1 MARLGL
7 ALLLKISLIGM
18 EQDNLGNKLAG
29 NESGSIESDSDILD
43 HPQRSYGFLL
53 VSNFMWFFGLGL
65 YTNFLSIFLISIGA
79 TPIQAG
85 LFSSIM
91 MASGILWTGL
101 GGVLTTRFGVK
112 PLLILGWII
121 VIPAPIIYILAQT
134 LGWQW
139 ALLAAFFE
147 GTALLASAPFRTYTS
162 HVTSRKQRGI
172 GYSLIASSSAF
183 AGIPAPTIGGLIISL
198 FGYSN
203 LFLVSVV
210 CYIVSTLLLFPLTS
224 VPQKSES
231 IKKRWRWDFIKN
243 RVFIFTTIFMGVI
256 FSVYT
261 FADFFVPLYLY
272 DKFGLEESSIGVLF
286 TILSASGAILGPLLG
301 VAGDRWGYTKM
312 LSIPILGSISY
323 YALLFFIPVPI
334 FLPLAYVVRG
344 LSYGGY
350 ILTNAIISHQIH
362 PSQLPNAFATFVL
375 TSRAIS
381 PLTPY
386 VGGLSYAFQPALPL
400 IASSL
405 ILPLNFGIIY
415 LIYRA
420 QKTEKAFANP

>member
-1 MARLGL
+1 MIRMGQDSLGYDSPETE
-7 ALLLKISLIGM
+7 I
-18 EQDNLGNKLAG
+18 
-29 NESGSIESDSDILD
+29 GSIKSELD
-43 HPQRSYGFLL
+43 LLEHPRRNYGLLL

-65 YTNFLSIFLISIGA
+65 YTNFLSIFLTSIGA
-79 TPIQAG
+79 TPVEAG

-121 VIPAPIIYILAQT
+121 VIPAPIIYILAQI

-139 ALLAAFFE
+139 ALFAAFFE

-162 HVTSRKQRGI
+162 HVTTRKRRGI
-172 GYSLIASSSAF
+172 GYSLIATSSAI
-183 AGIPAPTIGGLIISL
+183 AGIPAPTIGGLIISV

-203 LFLVSVV
+203 LFLFSVA
-210 CYIVSTLLLFPLTS
+210 CYIISTLLLFPLTS
-224 VPQKSES
+224 VPQKSDNPGM
-231 IKKRWRWDFIKN
+231 RWRGDFLKN
-243 RVFIFTTIFMGVI
+243 RVFILTTIFMGVI
-256 FSVYT
+256 FSLST

-272 DKFGLEESSIGVLF
+272 DKFSLDESSIGVLF
-286 TILSASGAILGPLLG
+286 TILSTSGAILGPLLG
-301 VAGDRWGYTKM
+301 VAGDRWGYTKT
-312 LSIPILGSISY
+312 LSIPIIGSIGY
-323 YALLFFIPVPI
+323 YALLFIIPVPI
-334 FLPLAYVVRG
+334 FLPLAYIIRG

-375 TSRAIS
+375 TSRAIT
-381 PLTPY
+381 PFTPY
-386 VGGLSYAFQPALPL
+386 IGGISYAIQPALPL

-405 ILPLNFGIIY
+405 ILPINFGIIY

-420 QKTEKAFANP
+420 QKTEKHT